1 MTTPFGRMS
10 IFQTIN
16 EVTKTDI
23 ITDRLT
29 QAIESGLLKNGERLP
44 GESEMARMFGVAPIT
59 TREALEQLRSQGL
72 VETRRGRDGGS
83 FVTSDQRRN
92 IKRLEHSLATMSTME
107 LKNHRALYI
116 ALVSSS
122 ARIASEEASDGERA
136 GIQHA
141 IEDLVTSLERQTP
154 DSSIQECLSYGHQ
167 EMQIHTEIAAATGS
181 SHLVNTLI
189 RLQEELH
196 HLLWIRFTDSQQ
208 VEFLAKQYA
217 YAAHLLETGQNQLF
231 ERRIT
236 DIVIV
241 GFSWLAER
249 RIQLLQ
255 QQADPVNDD
264 TDDANHQGS
273 QIYETP
279 LEISHRIRDLFGG
292 YGEMLRQWELQ
303 LTERSSQGILSKQ
316 QFDELSRQLTHPLL
330 ASDRLVVGAGLIP
343 SPDFL
348 PNAPWHSSW
357 WTSQWSSRNSNPSVE
372 AGRKTSAEAAGP
384 SIQPLR
390 ISDNP
395 QSASFYDFTAQD
407 WWQAPKTVDG
417 LHITGPYFDYI
428 CSNRPTLTLSR
439 PFYVDRRF
447 AGVTGLDLDAGEME
461 QRLDGL
467 LLKLERPAVVINN
480 GSRVIASTNTTM
492 LCGDLVR
499 DIAQLHAKAL
509 ISCGSASSSV
519 GSSTSSGTGTRKSTP
534 ESLTLAVF

>member
-16 EVTKTDI
+16 EVTKTDL

-59 TREALEQLRSQGL
+59 TREALERLRSRGL

-83 FVTSDQRRN
+83 FVTSDQHRN
-92 IKRLEHSLATMSTME
+92 FKRLENSLASMSTMD

-122 ARIASEEASDGERA
+122 ARIATEEASDNERA
-136 GIQHA
+136 SIQNA
-141 IEDLVTSLERQTP
+141 IESLVGSLKSQTA
-154 DSSIQECLSYGHQ
+154 DSSIQECLSRGHQ

-189 RLQEELH
+189 HLQEELR

-208 VEFLAKQYA
+208 VDFLTKQYA

-249 RIQLLQ
+249 RIQLLRER
-255 QQADPVNDD
+255 ADAERTSAGDSEVE
-264 TDDANHQGS
+264 A
-273 QIYETP
+273 YETP
-279 LEISHRIRDLFGG
+279 LEISHQVRDLFNG
-292 YGEMLRQWELQ
+292 YGETLRQWELR
-303 LTERSSQGILSKQ
+303 LTERSSQEVLSKQ
-316 QFDELSRQLTHPLL
+316 QFDELAKQLTRPMLQT
-330 ASDRLVVGAGLIP
+330 DRLAVGAGLIP

-357 WTSQWSSRNSNPSVE
+357 WTSQWPSADARPAETSRGDGDVP
-372 AGRKTSAEAAGP
+372 T
-384 SIQPLR
+384 IQPLR

-407 WWQAPKTVDG
+407 WWQAPRNADG

-428 CSNRPTLTLSR
+428 CANKPTLTLSR
-439 PFYVDRRF
+439 PFYVNRSF
-447 AGVTGLDLDAGEME
+447 AGVAGLDLDAGAVE
-461 QRLDGL
+461 QRLDSM
-467 LLKLERPAVVINN
+467 LLKLERPAVIIGNE
-480 GSRVIASTNTTM
+480 SRVIASTRNTM

-499 DIAQLHAKAL
+499 DISQLHAKA
-509 ISCGSASSSV
+509 IIGCGV
-519 GSSTSSGTGTRKSTP
+519 GTSSATAASPRRAGAHGQTLG
-534 ESLTLAVF
+534 SLMLAVL

>member
-1 MTTPFGRMS
+1 MS

-16 EVTKTDI
+16 EVTKTDL

-59 TREALEQLRSQGL
+59 TREALEQLRSRGL

-83 FVTSDQRRN
+83 FVTSDQHRN
-92 IKRLEHSLATMSTME
+92 FKRLENSLAAMSTMD

-122 ARIASEEASDGERA
+122 ARIATEEASDSERT
-136 GIQHA
+136 GIRSA
-141 IEDLVTSLERQTP
+141 IESLVTSLNQQTP
-154 DSSIQECLSYGHQ
+154 DSSIQECLSRGHQ

-189 RLQEELH
+189 HLQEELR
-196 HLLWIRFTDSQQ
+196 HLLWIRFADSQQ

-217 YAAHLLETGQNQLF
+217 YAAHLLETWQNQLF

-255 QQADPVNDD
+255 ERFADGHSPKDSSNA
-264 TDDANHQGS
+264 TT
-273 QIYETP
+273 YETP
-279 LEISHRIRDLFGG
+279 LEISHQIRDLFNE
-292 YGEMLRQWELQ
+292 YGETLRQWELK
-303 LTERSSQGILSKQ
+303 LTERSSREVLSKQ
-316 QFDELSRQLTHPLL
+316 QFDELAEQLTRPLL
-330 ASDRLVVGAGLIP
+330 QADRLVVGAGLIP

-357 WTSQWSSRNSNPSVE
+357 WTSQWPSDARFTEATKRNGDAPI
-372 AGRKTSAEAAGP
+372 
-384 SIQPLR
+384 IQPLR

-407 WWQAPKTVDG
+407 WWQTPRNTDG

-428 CSNRPTLTLSR
+428 CANKPTLTLSR
-439 PFYVDRRF
+439 PFYVNRNF
-447 AGVTGLDLDAGEME
+447 AGVAGLDLDAGSVE
-461 QRLDGL
+461 QRLDSML
-467 LLKLERPAVVINN
+467 LRLERPAAVISNEN
-480 GSRVIASTNTTM
+480 RVIASTRNTM

-499 DIAQLHAKAL
+499 DVGQLHAKAI
-509 ISCGSASSSV
+509 ISCGV
-519 GSSTSSGTGTRKSTP
+519 GSSSAGSATQRGTGIHGSAL
-534 ESLTLAVF
+534 ESLTLAVL